1 MNTDYIITGKLA
13 LALFLQFAVLVLF
26 IFFDPYTSRKKRR
39 DMLLISMLVF
49 TLLLS
54 DMLEGHYDLN
64 AMIFGRTVASIYGYC
79 FRPIV
84 LLLFLRVLDDTE
96 QYRWLWIVVG
106 INTILYCTAFF
117 SGLTFQIDAANHFQ
131 RGPLGYTCHVVSG
144 LFLLIHI
151 REALKR
157 ENPRI
162 RTPLLIC
169 LGMMIAAMIAD
180 LIVPSRGSV
189 CYVTIT
195 MLSVCLIFYFTG
207 LHIQLAE
214 EHAQAMVNEQRIKIL
229 ISQIQPHFLF
239 NTLSTIQALCRI
251 DPAKA
256 SEVTGKFG
264 TYLRASIDSL
274 SQDVLIPFS
283 KELEHTK
290 TFAEIECIRFPSMHM
305 EYDIRDRDFL
315 IPALTVQPMVENAIR
330 HGVRSRAQ
338 GMVQV
343 ETYQDGSDH
352 VVVIR
357 DNGKGFDVS
366 SLPEMPGDH
375 IGIQNVRE
383 RLQMLCNGSMSIES
397 RIGEGTEITFRIPES
412 EEIQ

>member
-1 MNTDYIITGKLA
+1 MNIDQIITGKLV

-26 IFFDPYTSRKKRR
+26 IFSDPYSFRKKRR
-39 DMLLISMLVF
+39 DMLIISVLVF

-54 DMLEGHYDLN
+54 DMLESHFELN
-64 AMIFGRTVASIYGYC
+64 DMVFARTVASVYGYC

-84 LLLFLRVLDDTE
+84 LLLFLRILDDTE

-106 INTILYCTAFF
+106 INTVLYCTAFF
-117 SGLTFQIDAANHFQ
+117 SGITFQIDAANHFY
-131 RGPLGYTCHVVSG
+131 RGPLGFTCHIVSG
-144 LFLLIHI
+144 LFILIHL

-157 ENPRI
+157 ENPRVRI
-162 RTPLLIC
+162 PLLIC
-169 LGMMIAAMIAD
+169 LGMLIAAMAAD
-180 LIVPSRGSV
+180 LIVPSRGPV

-195 MLSVCLIFYFTG
+195 MLSVCLIFYFIG
-207 LHIQLAE
+207 LHLQLAD
-214 EHAQAMVNEQRIKIL
+214 EHAQAMMNEQRIKIL

-251 DPAKA
+251 DPPKA

-274 SQDVLIPFS
+274 NQDVLIPFS

-290 TFAEIECIRFPSMHM
+290 TFAEIESIRFPSIQMK
-305 EYDIRDRDFL
+305 YDIRDRDFL

-366 SLPEMPGDH
+366 SLQEMPGDH
-375 IGIQNVRE
+375 IGIQNVRD
-383 RLQMLCNGSMSIES
+383 RLQMLCGGSISIES
-397 RIGEGTEITFRIPES
+397 RIGEGTEVTFRIPES
-412 EEIQ
+412 EEIP